1 MDQLWGDLT
10 AQFTA
15 YYTDFVAFL
24 PKFGFAILA
33 FLLVLVIANWLRGF
47 SKRRLTQRMDDPLL
61 ANFLSRTIKIAL
73 VIFGVLLFLTIIGKA
88 GIATSILAGAGVSA
102 FVIGFALKDIGENF
116 LAGIMMAFNRP
127 FRIGDT
133 VETNGIT
140 GSIIG
145 MNLRDTQI
153 KTFDGKDVFMPNGAI
168 LKNPLINFTI
178 DGFLR
183 QEFTLGLDYGENVEA
198 AEKLIVATLK
208 DIPGILHD
216 TKKPSTAITGMSAS
230 SLDLKVYFWID
241 TFDKNVSGLRVKTM
255 AIDRCLTA
263 LNEAGFYLPGD
274 VIELKNFKDGE
285 MKMKNKQEAAG

>member
-1 MDQLWGDLT
+1 MEQLWNDLT
-10 AQFTA
+10 EQLTT
-15 YYTDFVAFL
+15 YYYDLITFL
-24 PKFGFAILA
+24 PKLGLA
-33 FLLVLVIANWLRGF
+33 VLVFLLIWVVANWLRTF
-47 SKRRLTQRMDDPLL
+47 SRNRLIKRMDDPLL
-61 ANFLSRTIKIAL
+61 ANFLARTIKIGL
-73 VIFGVLLFLTIIGKA
+73 VIFGMLVFLTIIGKA

-168 LKNPLINFTI
+168 LKNPLTNFTI
-178 DGFLR
+178 DGYLR
-183 QEFTLGLDYGENVEA
+183 QDFTIGLDYGEDVEA
-198 AEKLIVATLK
+198 AERLIISTLK
-208 DIPGILHD
+208 TIDGILD
-216 TKKPSTAITGMSAS
+216 DDVKNSSTAITGMSAS
-230 SLDLKVYFWID
+230 ALDLKVYFWID
-241 TFDKNVSGLRVKTM
+241 TFDKKVSGLRLKTQ
-255 AIDRCLTA
+255 AIDKCLTA

-274 VIELKNFKDGE
+274 VIEMKNYKDAE
-285 MKMKNKQEAAG
+285 VKMKSRAEA